1 MTKAKKSAIITFVN
15 NFTKHHLIS
24 INLFAFSV
32 NKKAVFKPTIFYFR
46 RIKMAKKI
54 LAALLCAIMLVF
66 FTGCSPAEKISGW
79 LDDVS
84 TLIPNDVELIIAQ
97 ILGTET
103 ETEEHEIIFSE
114 GYVSMLENGT
124 YYMSYVL
131 SDGTEVMYGSN
142 GVRTG
147 SSYPEPAEL
156 EGVEPE
162 YDENGNEIEPEIP
175 HEHIVLFE
183 GTYYYIDDDQM
194 KMFTVDPN
202 NYKAV
207 PFEISANNI
216 KLTATGNETFANK
229 NCRFERWNTTEGDIT
244 FYFENTVLCG
254 MKIEQGNTVVLE
266 NITAFNKYLNP
277 SLVSMPES
285 YKIVEYWVPE
295 G

>member
-1 MTKAKKSAIITFVN
+1 
-15 NFTKHHLIS
+15 
-24 INLFAFSV
+24 
-32 NKKAVFKPTIFYFR
+32 
-46 RIKMAKKI
+46 MAKRI
-54 LAALLCAIMLVF
+54 LAALICAVMLISF
-66 FTGCSPAEKISGW
+66 SGCSPAEAISGW
-79 LDDVS
+79 LDEAS
-84 TLIPNDVELIIAQ
+84 ALIPNDVEMIIAQ

-114 GYVSMLENGT
+114 GYVNMLKTGT
-124 YYMSYVL
+124 YYMAYVL

-156 EGVEPE
+156 EGVEPQ

-175 HEHIVLFE
+175 HEHIVLFG

-194 KMFTVDPN
+194 KMFTVNPD

-216 KLTATGNETFANK
+216 KLTATGSESFAGK
-229 NCRFERWNTTEGDIT
+229 NCRFERYNTSEGDIT
-244 FYFENTVLCG
+244 FYFENTVLYG
-254 MKIEQGNTVVLE
+254 MKIEQGKTVVIE

-277 SLVSMPES
+277 ALVSMPET

-295 G
+295 S